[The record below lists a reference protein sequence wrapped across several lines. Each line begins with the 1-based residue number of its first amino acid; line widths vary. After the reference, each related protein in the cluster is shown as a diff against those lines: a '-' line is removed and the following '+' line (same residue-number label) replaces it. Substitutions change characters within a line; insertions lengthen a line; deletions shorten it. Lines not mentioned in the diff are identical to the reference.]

1 MSDSPL
7 PPPAGWYP
15 DPAGTNNGR
24 WWNGTSWAE
33 AADGPDLSAPGRPGP
48 DRPAPDRPAPDL
60 SAPDRHAPDRSA
72 PDRPALDRHGEVA
85 SGTPADGTDR
95 PLASRAY
102 TPFIWA
108 IVAAPLLSALAVAA
122 FDMRAYL
129 EATILG
135 SPGVFS
141 VGYLVLVAVSWII
154 TIAII
159 VLSYFDYRRL
169 RGTGFDRPFHWAWSF
184 LGSGVY
190 VIGRSVVVRARA
202 GRGLLPIWIWSAV
215 TALILFG
222 TIAKIVDA
230 IAWVTRAS

>member
-33 AADGPDLSAPGRPGP
+33 SADGPDRSAPGRPEL
-48 DRPAPDRPAPDL
+48 DRSAPDRP
-60 SAPDRHAPDRSA
+60 APDRSA
-72 PDRPALDRHGEVA
+72 PDRHGEVA
-85 SGTPADGTDR
+85 SATPADGADH

-141 VGYLVLVAVSWII
+141 VGYLALVAVSWII
-154 TIAII
+154 NAAII

-230 IAWVTRAS
+230 IAWVTRAI